1 MGVEGEIHKGT
12 SRPGATVEATVSVP
26 LFARI
31 FTECEMLWGVCP
43 GILLAMLALFDHF
56 RVDLDGGMRL
66 PRKLEGTNHMKLVT
80 ALRAIVLMALLLPM
94 SADAVVGQEA
104 YPIEIG
110 DRVRVS
116 VPMQIDG
123 DLVGFADGELI
134 IHIPNHI
141 DLTSVP
147 LEALQGLQVERVKT
161 KSLLFGVIGGVVAGA
176 GAWLLV
182 EKSNAVTVESLAPE
196 ETDRRV
202 YTSAFAAVGGAFA
215 GALIGK
221 RYKTFRWE
229 VIPLAT
235 IQSQVVEP
243 DGLGVRATWT
253 LP

>member
-1 MGVEGEIHKGT
+1 
-12 SRPGATVEATVSVP
+12 
-26 LFARI
+26 
-31 FTECEMLWGVCP
+31 
-43 GILLAMLALFDHF
+43 
-56 RVDLDGGMRL
+56 
-66 PRKLEGTNHMKLVT
+66 MKLVA
-80 ALRAIVLMALLLPM
+80 ALRVCLTTALLLPL
-94 SADAVVGQEA
+94 AAEAVVGQEG

-110 DRVRVS
+110 DRVRVL

-123 DLVGFADGELI
+123 DLVGFSDGRLI

-161 KSLLFGVIGGVVAGA
+161 KALLFGVIGGVVAGA
-176 GAWLLV
+176 GAWILV
-182 EKSNAVTVESLAPE
+182 EKSDAVTVESLSPE

-221 RYKTFRWE
+221 RYKTFSWE

-235 IQSQVVEP
+235 LRSRMVEP
-243 DGLGVRATWT
+243 DGLGFRATWT